1 VRKEHQERTS
11 QEEGL
16 APACPIQVAGGQA
29 PLPDLLF
36 LTQLSE
42 VRSAAAVIFH
52 RMIQSCT
59 VVDLIQVRWPSGAVD
74 TLLT

>member
-1 VRKEHQERTS
+1 MRKEQVRKR
-11 QEEGL
+11 GL
-16 APACPIQVAGGQA
+16 PPLVPSKQQRGQA